1 MPRDYQRYNSGMGG
15 VDFFNQQTAAYK
27 LDRKSSVG
35 RYFLRLF
42 FDLIDSSVV
51 NSHAIWKVLSPKEIE
66 LLDFK
71 IVLAKLLIGTYDSWN
86 TLVSHV
92 FFREVLP
99 GSVLI
104 HLPVC
109 QAKRGKCRYCF
120 TGGIG
125 NKTYIQRNTCGVF
138 LCLIS
143 GNRSRNCFANFYNKY

>member
-51 NSHAIWKVLSPKEIE
+51 NSHSIYKVLYPKEIE

-71 IVLAKLLIGTYDSWN
+71 IVLAKLLIGTYDS
-86 TLVSHV
+86 
-92 FFREVLP
+92 
-99 GSVLI
+99 
-104 HLPVC
+104 
-109 QAKRGKCRYCF
+109 
-120 TGGIG
+120 
-125 NKTYIQRNTCGVF
+125 
-138 LCLIS
+138 
-143 GNRSRNCFANFYNKY
+143 